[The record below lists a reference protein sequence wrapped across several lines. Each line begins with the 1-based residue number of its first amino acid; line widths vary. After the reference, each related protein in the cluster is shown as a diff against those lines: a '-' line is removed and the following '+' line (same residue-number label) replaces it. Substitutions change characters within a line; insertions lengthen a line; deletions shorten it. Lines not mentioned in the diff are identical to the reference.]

1 MDVWKLTEKYK
12 ETERKLDFLINRIA
26 EIETYLNQM
35 LEGMNAALHDQKDK
49 PQSVRVKRSTAKK
62 SKAN

>member
-49 PQSVRVKRSTAKK
+49 PQSVRAKRSTAKK

>member
-49 PQSVRVKRSTAKK
+49 PQSVRAKRSTAKK
-62 SKAN
+62 PKAN